1 MAQIVWADP
10 VGDVVLAV
18 PGHEQELIFH
28 ALRYVKLF
36 PHMYPV
42 RTKGR
47 FRYRWFQTGNWL
59 VYYRV
64 VDRVVY
70 VPGSLACFHPLVLH
84 WW

>member
-1 MAQIVWADP
+1 MARIVWADP
-10 VGDVVLAV
+10 VRDLLIAL
-18 PGHEQELIFH
+18 PRHEQELIFY
-28 ALRYVKLF
+28 ALRYVRRF

-47 FRYRWFQTGNWL
+47 FRRHRWFQAGNWL

-70 VPGSLACFHPLVLH
+70 IRGLWPARIP
-84 WW
+84 